1 MFSLSQTLSIF
12 AALPDPVFI
21 LTRSGRYAAVLGGSD
36 SRYYHDG
43 TTLIGQYIS
52 QVIQQPKCEWFLS
65 QIAQALLSR
74 RLWVVEYTL
83 AATTSRD
90 SQSKAPQSPSGLKV
104 GYRRWI
110 FK

>member
-52 QVIQQPKCEWFLS
+52 
-65 QIAQALLSR
+65 
-74 RLWVVEYTL
+74 
-83 AATTSRD
+83 
-90 SQSKAPQSPSGLKV
+90 
-104 GYRRWI
+104 
-110 FK
+110 